1 MCRIRTQF
9 SVSSLIIALLVLVS
23 PLQAQTKN
31 NEAYYKEKMK
41 QIDRQIQ
48 EKSRAIEEKKEKRSA
63 VYRDVLQ
70 LQKSIVQTDAH
81 LNQNRRSLMVYSQK
95 IEDTQNHIRV
105 LQTSYQRQSNAFGKR
120 LAGFYKNKNLGVLE
134 LLFSKADFET
144 IVDSSYYFDRIMK
157 TDIDLFNELRSQ
169 YNHLNQENRVLSH
182 QVIQIKEVQSEIRQ
196 QKYELATKK
205 AKKEEYQRA
214 LDQEIRQ
221 YEEETEEL
229 RQSSLEITQL
239 LERSGGVSDVV
250 GTGRFIMPTQG
261 WFSSPF
267 GYRVHPIFRTRRFHA
282 GQDIAA
288 PMGTR
293 IIAADSGTVIFAGT
307 KGGYGKL
314 TIIDHGRN
322 MSTVYG
328 HQSRI
333 IVASGQAVKQGQLI
347 GYVGSTGF
355 STGPHLHFEVR
366 ISGNPVD
373 PRTYL
378 R

>member
-1 MCRIRTQF
+1 M
-9 SVSSLIIALLVLVS
+9 
-23 PLQAQTKN
+23 
-31 NEAYYKEKMK
+31 
-41 QIDRQIQ
+41 
-48 EKSRAIEEKKEKRSA
+48 
-63 VYRDVLQ
+63 YRDVLQ

-81 LNQNRRSLMVYSQK
+81 LSQNRKSLMVYSRK
-95 IEDTQNHIRV
+95 IEDTQNNIKE
-105 LQTSYQRQSNAFGKR
+105 LQSTYQQQSNAFGKR
-120 LAGFYKNKNLGVLE
+120 LAGFYKNKNLGALE

-169 YNHLNQENRVLSH
+169 FNQLNQQNRVLSH
-182 QVIQIKEVQSEIRQ
+182 QVVQIKQVQSEIRQ

-205 AKKEEYQRA
+205 AKKEEYQKA
-214 LDQEIRQ
+214 LDQEISQ
-221 YEEETEEL
+221 YEEETEQL

-239 LERSGGVSDVV
+239 LERAGAGDVL
-250 GTGRFIMPTQG
+250 GTGKFIVPTQG

-267 GYRVHPIFRTRRFHA
+267 GYRIHPIFHTRRFHA

-293 IIAADSGTVIFAGT
+293 IVAADSGTVIFAGT
-307 KGGYGKL
+307 KGGYGKV

-333 IVASGQAVKQGQLI
+333 IVGTGQAVKQGQLI
-347 GYVGSTGF
+347 GYVGSTGY

-373 PRTYL
+373 PIPYL